1 LAFPGLFRAAL
12 DIKSK
17 KITEAM
23 KVAAAKGI
31 ANLIPEK
38 SLTRDCIISNA
49 LDSKVIAYIKF

>member
-49 LDSKVIAYIKF
+49 LDSKVNS